1 MSYQGFL
8 DFFVDQKSPD
18 RAAVR
23 INRVFKNA
31 YPIFNYKY
39 SLNDDIADLQSG
51 ISTFVNYGDYSP
63 IAMNGGQSGGVSF
76 DGVGASAISGLV
88 PIKISQDILA
98 QLSNV
103 VQGVIILLIVLIVTM
118 TFIIILLTTSL
129 IINDNIRFISTL
141 KVLGYSNRNIANIVL
156 GMYAIVIV
164 IMFAIGYVAGWFI
177 FAAIIKSIAMNTTLV
192 LPIVYPIW
200 LIFAVAA
207 GVLGIYTINF
217 AIGYRSVAN
226 ANATQVLQNQEI

>member
-1 MSYQGFL
+1 MSYQAFL
-8 DFFVDQKSPD
+8 DFFVEQKNPNP
-18 RAAVR
+18 AAVR
-23 INRVFKNA
+23 INKVFKNA

-63 IAMNGGQSGGVSF
+63 IAMNGGQSAGVSF

-177 FAAIIKSIAMNTTLV
+177 FAAIIQSLAMNTTLV

-200 LIFAVAA
+200 LIFAVAS
-207 GVLGIYTINF
+207 GVLGIYAINF
-217 AIGYRSVAN
+217 AIGYRSVAH